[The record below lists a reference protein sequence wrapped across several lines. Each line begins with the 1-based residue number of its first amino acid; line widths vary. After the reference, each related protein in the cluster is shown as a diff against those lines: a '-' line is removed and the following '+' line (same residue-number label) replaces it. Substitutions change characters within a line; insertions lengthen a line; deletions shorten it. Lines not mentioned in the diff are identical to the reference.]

1 MRVLSSVT
9 PSDRVK
15 VARKDG
21 NASALVAEFVTD
33 VANDE
38 SAGGTY
44 GAVQGRYVV
53 GGYADSVVIKANAT
67 RGERAASAIAYA
79 ADRTVSPRDGV
90 GFWRDGNG
98 RVWLDAV
105 RSFETIVSAIGAATR
120 NGELAIFD
128 SESGDTIDVAAYAE
142 LI

>member
-33 VANDE
+33 VANND
-38 SAGGTY
+38 SVGGTY
-44 GAVQGRYVV
+44 GAIYGRFIV